1 MSKIV
6 VSTEPK
12 PRAYG
17 LSVEVH
23 VQTTVALTAEDARRR
38 VNKEIVTELGT
49 GLGAGQPELQVV
61 DEQLFWR
68 VPIVLSLPR
77 LGALGT
83 VGAVTVDA
91 RTGDISLSG
100 EDQERLINHARWLYT
115 GAQQDKQQQH
125 VKDVTHFLSLRGTLA
140 DDEDFD
146 RAMEEL
152 AKAWNT

>member
-1 MSKIV
+1 MSRIL

-12 PRAYG
+12 QGVYG

-38 VNKEIVTELGT
+38 VNKEIVPELGT

-91 RTGDISLSG
+91 RTGDITLSG

-115 GAQQDKQQQH
+115 GAS
-125 VKDVTHFLSLRGTLA
+125 LSA
-140 DDEDFD
+140 
-146 RAMEEL
+146 
-152 AKAWNT
+152 N

>member
-1 MSKIV
+1 
-6 VSTEPK
+6 
-12 PRAYG
+12 
-17 LSVEVH
+17 L
-23 VQTTVALTAEDARRR
+23 AR
-38 VNKEIVTELGT
+38 VW
-49 GLGAGQPELQVV
+49 APGQPELQVV

-152 AKAWNT
+152 AKACDYQPKMRIKGKRWQSWTQSTPHR